1 MPHPSPAKSKPKQ
14 SLKVEKPVREA
25 GAERCSQPEKFI
37 VTHFSLA
44 QGPRTAGAAY
54 VPLEEPLHGETMTS
68 SSPTR
73 ETWGGGNGGQCPGSV
88 CRGPGDQPAPDE
100 TMCKETQHRLHARST
115 VLGSGGRKSTMGQ
128 PLTGVLGTLR
138 TTGATPTLS
147 PAGWF

>member
-73 ETWGGGNGGQCPGSV
+73 ETWGGEMEGNAPAVFVEDQGTNQPQMKQCAKKLSIGFMQGQQSWGLV
-88 CRGPGDQPAPDE
+88 E
-100 TMCKETQHRLHARST
+100 
-115 VLGSGGRKSTMGQ
+115 GRV
-128 PLTGVLGTLR
+128 PW
-138 TTGATPTLS
+138 AS
-147 PAGWF
+147 P